1 VVVNPLIT
9 ISSQS
14 ICTVQ
19 SLASIYKGGGSI
31 YKWLSNRLF
40 LAIEAVGHPLSLM
53 KAYGYMKRCAKCGY
67 QRHISHF
74 PKGGQ
79 RSGQKPVCLGCAPK

>member
-1 VVVNPLIT
+1 MLVNPFIT

-14 ICTVQ
+14 ICTAQ
-19 SLASIYKGGGSI
+19 SLPSIYKVGGSI
-31 YKWLSNRLF
+31 FGWLSNRLS

-53 KAYGYMKRCAKCGY
+53 DSYGYMKRCAKCGH

-79 RSGQKPVCLGCAPK
+79 KPGQKPVCLGCISK